1 MSQAVV
7 ILMAL
12 LLVSGTLVTVA
23 WGMVYRLTP
32 ERKRPEGWR
41 PFISWCVTGLAVPLL
56 IWMLMNLGLSWNLPP
71 FMPESQMAQ
80 AGGGGWGPEFVEVV
94 ARGVFIIGTYWTAV
108 TLSWTLA
115 CVRARVEAEARQDFK
130 ALCWTCS

>member
-41 PFISWCVTGLAVPLL
+41 PFISWCVKGLAVPLL
-56 IWMLMNLGLSWNLPP
+56 IWMLMNLGVSWNLPP
-71 FMPESQMAQ
+71 FMPEIQVAQ
-80 AGGGGWGPEFVEVV
+80 AGGRVRGDPALVLPPAHGAAQRGQLPVDRAGPGGP
-94 ARGVFIIGTYWTAV
+94 
-108 TLSWTLA
+108 
-115 CVRARVEAEARQDFK
+115 
-130 ALCWTCS
+130 ALPDAKGDPA